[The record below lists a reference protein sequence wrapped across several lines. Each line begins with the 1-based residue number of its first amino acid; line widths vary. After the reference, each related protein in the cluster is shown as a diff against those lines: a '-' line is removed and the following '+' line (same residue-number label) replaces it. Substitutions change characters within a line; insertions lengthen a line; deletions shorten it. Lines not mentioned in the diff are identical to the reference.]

1 MNENYN
7 ETLPI
12 FLTCLKNPK
21 DGVNPPSANEE
32 QSSILEA
39 PASTALIN
47 DCTLSTHTSI
57 LSGLSS
63 DLGDKVALKRT

>member
-47 DCTLSTHTSI
+47 D
-57 LSGLSS
+57 
-63 DLGDKVALKRT
+63 